1 MQIQLSPHVQRKTV
15 AGRFFLF
22 LWCGQVVCSAIQI
35 SHFSHGLA
43 QFNADVTNISDC
55 HFFGSGLSRSIRV
68 GVFDGDRST
77 RETWTNKKKTELRD
91 NGEAEEP
98 KGGV

>member
-1 MQIQLSPHVQRKTV
+1 M
-15 AGRFFLF
+15 
-22 LWCGQVVCSAIQI
+22 QI
-35 SHFSHGLA
+35 SHFSRGLA

-68 GVFDGDRST
+68 GVFDGDRWT
-77 RETWTNKKKTELRD
+77 RETWTNKKKKKELRD

-98 KGGV
+98 KGGVCCSREPGVAVCFK

>member
-1 MQIQLSPHVQRKTV
+1 M
-15 AGRFFLF
+15 
-22 LWCGQVVCSAIQI
+22 QI

-77 RETWTNKKKTELRD
+77 RETWTNKKKSELRD

-98 KGGV
+98 KGGVCCSREPGVAVCFK